1 MYKFWILGLLLWK
14 AFLIFEQIDC
24 VYMCSH
30 IICSLMKMTACQ
42 ADLMI
47 HPYIVKSLLY
57 FTCIQSIHSSTY
69 AHATEWYVGS
79 LTDSVCLAVSFVVF
93 LVFNMWE
100 QFVGGTCLPRSLQ
113 GETRQP
119 PLLFLWLYFPLLSFS
134 TSPCWT
140 QIVEEKL
147 FSCKM

>member
-1 MYKFWILGLLLWK
+1 MYKFGILGLLLWK
-14 AFLIFEQIDC
+14 AFLIFEQIVS
-24 VYMCSH
+24 VYTCSH
-30 IICSLMKMTACQ
+30 IICSLMKVTACQ

-69 AHATEWYVGS
+69 ADATEWYVGS
-79 LTDSVCLAVSFVVF
+79 LTDCLAVSFVVF

-100 QFVGGTCLPRSLQ
+100 QFVGGARLQCSLQ

-140 QIVEEKL
+140 QTVEEKL

>member
-1 MYKFWILGLLLWK
+1 MYKCWILGLLLWK
-14 AFLIFEQIDC
+14 AFLIFEQIVS

-30 IICSLMKMTACQ
+30 IICSLMKMTARQ

-79 LTDSVCLAVSFVVF
+79 LTDSVCFAVSFVVF

-100 QFVGGTCLPRSLQ
+100 QFVGGAHFPHSLR

-119 PLLFLWLYFPLLSFS
+119 PLLFLWLYFPQLSFS

-140 QIVEEKL
+140 QIVEEKW

>member
-1 MYKFWILGLLLWK
+1 MYKFGILSLLLWK
-14 AFLIFEQIDC
+14 TFLISEQIVS
-24 VYMCSH
+24 VYTCSH

-42 ADLMI
+42 ADFVI

-69 AHATEWYVGS
+69 ARATEWYVGS
-79 LTDSVCLAVSFVVF
+79 LTVFVLLYLVYCISCIQHVRTVCWWSR
-93 LVFNMWE
+93 
-100 QFVGGTCLPRSLQ
+100 CLPCSLQ

-119 PLLFLWLYFPLLSFS
+119 PLLFFDYFPSLSFS
-134 TSPCWT
+134 TSPCWA

-147 FSCKM
+147 FSCRM